1 MAILLVED
9 EQDLADIVGYTLRRS
24 GHDVIT
30 AYDGMTALRLLKTRA
45 PSLVILDVN
54 LPHVDGWQI
63 LHQIRTSTATP
74 VIMLTG
80 CSTDEDVVRGLR
92 LGADDYVT
100 KPFSP
105 VQLVARVEAVMR
117 RAAPETGAVRS
128 RALELGD
135 IRLDVGLHRAS
146 ICGREVRLTKIE
158 FRLLYELALH
168 EGEVVTHQELTRRI
182 WGLQDVDSASMAKS
196 HIRNLRRK
204 IEPDTGVP
212 LYIHT
217 IPGLGYRLTA
227 RDIGAALPEKHSA

>member
-24 GHDVIT
+24 GYDVIT
-30 AYDGMTALRLLKTRA
+30 AYDGMAALRLLKSRA
-45 PSLVILDVN
+45 PSLVILDVT
-54 LPHVDGWQI
+54 LPHVDGWQV
-63 LHQIRTSTATP
+63 LHQIRTATATP

-80 CSTDEDVVRGLR
+80 CSSDEDVVRGLR

-105 VQLVARVEAVMR
+105 TQLVARVEAVMR
-117 RAAPETGAVRS
+117 RAAPQTGTVRS

-135 IRLDVGLHRAS
+135 IRLDVGLHAVSIRERA
-146 ICGREVRLTKIE
+146 VRLTKIE

-182 WGLQDVDSASMAKS
+182 WGLQDVESASMAKS

-204 IEPDTGVP
+204 IEPDAGTP

-217 IPGLGYRLTA
+217 IAGLGYRLTA
-227 RDIGAALPEKHSA
+227 RAAAVAEKHSA